1 MGTIFISYARE
12 DKNQAIQLAQEC
24 EFRGADPWWDR
35 ALSSGE
41 RYIESILRQVA
52 QADHFVL
59 LLLRASAESNWV
71 AFEVG
76 AARARE
82 FAMGRDFL
90 KIARLD
96 DCEIPGFLGERNAT
110 EWTNNNYDGLIA
122 LLRSLDLPED
132 IDYKPPA
139 GDPDKSLT
147 VFRAGGQWMELII
160 SHRGMECVLVD
171 VGEQRS
177 RLQWQMSREDVI
189 RCVEQNGIHVDPPR
203 NDRSWSLFNLGFGGW
218 RWSPTLF
225 TQGADA
231 NPKEI
236 FKAEVM
242 QHLSSIHDF

>member
-12 DKNQAIQLAQEC
+12 DKAKASQLAQEC

-35 ALSSGE
+35 ELSSGE

-59 LLLRASAESNWV
+59 LLSAFSANSNWV

-82 FAMGRDFL
+82 FSMGRDFL
-90 KIARLD
+90 KIAKLD
-96 DCEIPGFLGERNAT
+96 DCDIPGFLGERNAT
-110 EWTNNNYDGLIA
+110 QWQDNNDGLIA

-160 SHRGMECVLVD
+160 SRRGMECVLVD

-189 RCVEQNGIHVDPPR
+189 RCLEHEVIHTDPPR
-203 NDRSWSLFNLGFGGW
+203 PDRSWSLFNLGFGGW
-218 RWSPTLF
+218 RWSPALF
-225 TQGADA
+225 THGVDTT
-231 NPKEI
+231 
-236 FKAEVM
+236 AEENLKRELLE
-242 QHLSSIHDF
+242 HLASIYDF

>member
-12 DKNQAIQLAQEC
+12 DKDRASLLAEQC
-24 EFRGADPWWDR
+24 ESRGADPWWDR
-35 ALSSGE
+35 ELSSGE

-59 LLLRASAESNWV
+59 LLSESSVKSSWV

-82 FAMGRDFL
+82 FTLGRDFL
-90 KIARLD
+90 KIAKLD

-110 EWTNNNYDGLIA
+110 LWIDNHDGMVT
-122 LLRSLDLPED
+122 LLRSLNLPED

-139 GDPDKSLT
+139 GAPDRSLV

-160 SHRGMECVLVD
+160 SDRGMECVLVD

-177 RLQWQMSREDVI
+177 RLQWQISRDNVV
-189 RCVEQNGIHVDPPR
+189 RCLEHECIKVEPVR
-203 NDRSWSLFNLGFGGW
+203 ADRSWSLFSLGSSGRW

-225 TQGADA
+225 TRGDDSTPE
-231 NPKEI
+231 NN
-236 FKAEVM
+236 FKHEL
-242 QHLSSIHDF
+242 QEHLASIHDF